1 VTVEISFEAR
11 LIHGQLPSEL
21 IFAQSVLRR
30 MRLPSLAYGVVYM
43 KERLTYIT
51 NGVLTSRHEC
61 RFDVSAVD

>member
-1 VTVEISFEAR
+1 
-11 LIHGQLPSEL
+11 
-21 IFAQSVLRR
+21 